1 MSHQTETET
10 DMTSRRT
17 VYPGRQVIHLWANG
31 CPRDLRGGNLS
42 TWNESTGSTLRSYAA
57 PIACRL
63 PEAVRTPD
71 GCRVFLMRSPFYSK
85 TTAKHLSHARGAL
98 PSVVRF
104 DCADGWTGLAAD
116 LPASVPGAVPGVP
129 SHAFF
134 CFHGVRNVRPGCAVA
149 NADNYSAL
157 HAAAVAELDGLRKA
171 LKHGSPGRV
180 ADLFATADYY
190 RRTFTPEAAPLAI
203 PADAPA
209 ILAGFNK
216 RRATAA
222 AREAAIEARLRGA
235 RTAWLDSYAR
245 TAEAIRHAYAAA
257 IAAGDGPATL
267 AEKVTAW
274 EAGEAWPAEGQAEG
288 EAAETLRRIVRALLA
303 GNGAQVME
311 HPATP
316 GTVRAALPCR
326 ATVCMRGA
334 WPTGKGGRHDFGS
347 DRAFWDMCLVNPY
360 GGNGVWPRQGATQK
374 AGRALVRLTAD
385 GAEVI
390 TSDGARLPASIARAL
405 WKRYGDLMRE
415 ASTAEAAPAFLGV
428 DGAGIAFGPFTWTGW
443 EAASPEAAASGGGAW
458 ALRVGCHRIAA
469 ADLCRLANRAGWE
482 GESK

>member
-1 MSHQTETET
+1 MKPDIQTELE
-10 DMTSRRT
+10 SRRT

-42 TWNESTGSTLRSYAA
+42 TWNESTGSTLRSYSA

-85 TTAKHLSHARGAL
+85 TTAKHLFHAARAL
-98 PSVVRF
+98 PRLVRF
-104 DCADGWTGLAAD
+104 DCAEWNGTAAD

-134 CFHGVRNVRPGCAVA
+134 CFHGVRNVRPDCAVA
-149 NADNYSAL
+149 HSDNYSAL
-157 HAAAVAELDGLRKA
+157 FYEAVEELDGLKKA
-171 LKHGSPGRV
+171 LKHGSPARV

-190 RRTFTPEAAPLAI
+190 RRTFTPEAAALAI

-216 RRATAA
+216 RRAAAA
-222 AREAAIEARLRGA
+222 AREAAAEARLRGDRA
-235 RTAWLDSYAR
+235 AWLKAYAG
-245 TAEAIRHAYAAA
+245 TAEAIRAAYAV
-257 IAAGDGPATL
+257 AAGDSFATL
-267 AEKVTAW
+267 AEKVLAW
-274 EAGEAWPAEGQAEG
+274 EEGEPWPAEGQAEG
-288 EAAETLRRIVRALLA
+288 EAAEFLRRTVKALLA
-303 GNGAQVME
+303 GNGAQVRE

-316 GTVRAALPCR
+316 GTVRAALPCP
-326 ATVCMRGA
+326 ATVCLRGA
-334 WPTGKGGRHDFGS
+334 WPEGKGGRHDYGT
-347 DRAFWDMCLVNPY
+347 DRTFWDMCGVNPY

-390 TSDGARLPASIARAL
+390 TSEGARVPSAIARAL
-405 WKRYGDLMRE
+405 WKRQGALMRE
-415 ASTAEAAPAFLGV
+415 AATAEAAPAFPG
-428 DGAGIAFGPFTWTGW
+428 DGAPIPFGHFSWTGW
-443 EAASPEAAASGGGAW
+443 EALPAEARASGGGRW
-458 ALRVGCHRIAA
+458 GLRVGCHLIAA
-469 ADLCRLANRAGWE
+469 ADLCRLAVRAEWE
-482 GESK
+482 GGAK

>member
-1 MSHQTETET
+1 MKPDIQTEIE
-10 DMTSRRT
+10 SRRT

-31 CPRDLRGGNLS
+31 CPRDLRGGNVS
-42 TWNESTGSTLRSYAA
+42 TWNESTGLTLRSYAA

-71 GCRVFLMRSPFYSK
+71 GCRVFLMRSPFYSN
-85 TTAKHLSHARGAL
+85 TTAKHLAHARAAL
-98 PSVVRF
+98 PYIVRF
-104 DCADGWTGLAAD
+104 DCAEWSGLAAD

-149 NADNYSAL
+149 HADNYSAL
-157 HAAAVAELDGLRKA
+157 FYAAVEELNGLKKA

-190 RRTFTPEAAPLAI
+190 RRTFTPEAAALAI

-209 ILAGFNK
+209 ILAAFNK

-222 AREAAIEARLRGA
+222 AREAATEARLRGD
-235 RTAWLDSYAR
+235 RTAWLEAYAG
-245 TAEAIRHAYAAA
+245 TAEAIRQAYAVAV
-257 IAAGDGPATL
+257 GDGFATL
-267 AEKVTAW
+267 AEKVAAW
-274 EAGEAWPAEGQAEG
+274 EAGEAWPAEGQGEG
-288 EAAETLRRIVRALLA
+288 EAAEFLRRAVHALLA
-303 GNGAQVME
+303 GNGAQVRE

-316 GTVRAALPCR
+316 GTVRAALPCP
-326 ATVCMRGA
+326 ATVCLRGA
-334 WPTGKGGRHDFGS
+334 WPTGKGGRHDYGS
-347 DRAFWDMCLVNPY
+347 DCAFWDMCGVNPY

-385 GAEVI
+385 GSEVI

-415 ASTAEAAPAFLGV
+415 AATAEAAPVFPG
-428 DGAGIAFGPFTWTGW
+428 DGAGIAFGPFNWNGW
-443 EAASPEAAASGGGAW
+443 EALPAEARASGGGAW
-458 ALRVGCHRIAA
+458 GLRVGCHRIAA
-469 ADLCRLANRAGWE
+469 ADLCRLAVRAGWE
-482 GESK
+482 GGCK

>member
-1 MSHQTETET
+1 MKPDIQTELQ
-10 DMTSRRT
+10 SRRT
-17 VYPGRQVIHLWANG
+17 VYPGRQLIHLWANG
-31 CPRDLRGGNLS
+31 CPRDLRGGSLS
-42 TWNESTGSTLRSYAA
+42 TWNEDTGLTLRSYAA

-116 LPASVPGAVPGVP
+116 LPASVPGAVAGVP

-134 CFHGVRNVRPGCAVA
+134 CFHGVRNVRPTCAA
-149 NADNYSAL
+149 GHADNYSAL
-157 HAAAVAELDGLRKA
+157 FSEAVEALNGLKKA

-190 RRTFTPEAAPLAI
+190 RRTFTPEAAALAI

-222 AREAAIEARLRGA
+222 AREAAAVARLAEA
-235 RTAWLDSYAR
+235 RTAWLEAYAG
-245 TAEAIRHAYAAA
+245 TADAIRHAYAAA
-257 IAAGDGPATL
+257 VAAGDGPATL

-288 EAAETLRRIVRALLA
+288 EAAEFLRRTVRALLA
-303 GNGAQVME
+303 GNGAQVRQ

-316 GTVRAALPCR
+316 GTVRVALPCPM
-326 ATVCMRGA
+326 AVHLRGA
-334 WPTGKGGRHDFGS
+334 WPTGKGGRHDWGT
-347 DRAFWDMCLVNPY
+347 DRAFWDACGVNPY

-374 AGRALVRLTAD
+374 AGRNLVRLTAD
-385 GAEVI
+385 GSEVI
-390 TSDGARLPASIARAL
+390 TSDGARVPASIARAL
-405 WKRYGDLMRE
+405 WKRHGALMRE
-415 ASTAEAAPAFLGV
+415 AATAEAAPAFPG
-428 DGAGIAFGPFTWTGW
+428 DGAGIAFGPFNWTGW
-443 EAASPEAAASGGGAW
+443 EALPEEARASGGGAW
-458 ALRVGCHRIAA
+458 GLRVGCHRIAA
-469 ADLCRLANRAGWE
+469 ADLCRMAGRAEWE
-482 GESK
+482 GGCK

>member
-1 MSHQTETET
+1 MSHDLKS
-10 DMTSRRT
+10 DMQSRRT

-31 CPRDLRGGNLS
+31 CPRDLRGGNVS
-42 TWNESTGSTLRSYAA
+42 TWNESTGITLLSYSA

-85 TTAKHLSHARGAL
+85 TTAKQLSHARGAL

-104 DCADGWTGLAAD
+104 DCAAWNGTAAD

-134 CFHGVRNVRPGCAVA
+134 CFHGVRNVRPDCAVA
-149 NADNYSAL
+149 HADNYSAL
-157 HAAAVAELDGLRKA
+157 FYKAVEELNGLKKA
-171 LKHGSPGRV
+171 LKRGSPARV

-190 RRTFTPEAAPLAI
+190 RRTFMPEAAALAI

-216 RRATAA
+216 RRANAA
-222 AREAAIEARLRGA
+222 AREAAAVARLSGDRA
-235 RTAWLDSYAR
+235 AWLEAYSA
-245 TAEAIRHAYAAA
+245 TAEAIRRAYAVAA
-257 IAAGDGPATL
+257 SDGPATL
-267 AEKVTAW
+267 AEKIAAW

-288 EAAETLRRIVRALLA
+288 EAAEFLRRTVSALLA
-303 GNGAQVME
+303 GNGAQVRE

-316 GTVRAALPCR
+316 GIVRAALPCP
-326 ATVCMRGA
+326 ATVCTRGA
-334 WPTGKGGRHDFGS
+334 WPTGKGGRHDYGS
-347 DRAFWDMCLVNPY
+347 DRAFWDACGVNPY
-360 GGNGVWPRQGATQK
+360 DNKGGWPRQGATQK

-390 TSDGARLPASIARAL
+390 TSEGARVPSALARAL
-405 WKRYGDLMRE
+405 WKRHGALMRE
-415 ASTAEAAPAFLGV
+415 AATAQAAPAFPG
-428 DGAGIAFGPFTWTGW
+428 DGAPIPFGPFTWTAW
-443 EAASPEAAASGGGAW
+443 EALPAEARASGGGW
-458 ALRVGCHRIAA
+458 WGLRVGCHRIAA
-469 ADLCRLANRAGWE
+469 ADLCRLAVRAGWE
-482 GESK
+482 GGAK

>member
-1 MSHQTETET
+1 MKPDIQTELQ
-10 DMTSRRT
+10 SRRT
-17 VYPGRQVIHLWANG
+17 VYPGRQLIHLWANG
-31 CPRDLRGGNLS
+31 CPRDLRGGSLS

-71 GCRVFLMRSPFYSK
+71 GCRVFLMRSAFYSK
-85 TTAKHLSHARGAL
+85 TTAKHIAHARAAL
-98 PSVVRF
+98 PYVVRF
-104 DCADGWTGLAAD
+104 DCADWNGLASD

-149 NADNYSAL
+149 HADNYSAL
-157 HAAAVAELDGLRKA
+157 FYEAVEELNGLKKA

-190 RRTFTPEAAPLAI
+190 RRAFTPEAAALAI

-209 ILAGFNK
+209 ILSGFNK

-222 AREAAIEARLRGA
+222 AREAAAVARLAEA
-235 RTAWLDSYAR
+235 RTAWLEAYAG

-257 IAAGDGPATL
+257 IAAGNSPATL
-267 AEKVTAW
+267 AEKIAAW
-274 EAGEAWPAEGQAEG
+274 EAGEAWPALDPAEG
-288 EAAETLRRIVRALLA
+288 EAAEFLRRTVRALLSGRA
-303 GNGAQVME
+303 NDCRA
-311 HPATP
+311 HLPLPAA
-316 GTVRAALPCR
+316 VLAALPCP
-326 ATVCMRGA
+326 ATVCLRGA
-334 WPTGKGGRHDFGS
+334 WPTGKGGRHDYGS
-347 DRAFWDMCLVNPY
+347 DRAFWDMCGVNPY

-390 TSDGARLPASIARAL
+390 TSEGARVPASIARAL
-405 WKRYGDLMRE
+405 WRRYGAFMLQSLNARF
-415 ASTAEAAPAFLGV
+415 APPFPG
-428 DGAGIAFGPFTWTGW
+428 DGAPIPFGPFNWTAW
-443 EAASPEAAASGGGAW
+443 EALPEEARASGGGW
-458 ALRVGCHRIAA
+458 WGLRVGCHRIAA
-469 ADLCRLANRAGWE
+469 ADLCRLAVRAGWE
-482 GESK
+482 GGCHE